1 MSQIMTWVLQGWPGS
16 LESLKAESYYAEAQ
30 TFWHKRTE
38 LSVHDGCLLWGTRV
52 VVPSTCR
59 SKIATLLH
67 EGHQG
72 ICKMKALARSYLW
85 WPGIDRHLETIV
97 KGCNICQELGKSPT
111 RAPLQPWEWP
121 DKPWSRLHVD
131 YAGPLQGQMLLIL
144 VDAYSKWMDVHAVST
159 ATTQKTVEKIRE
171 SIVTHGIPDS
181 IVSDNGSCFTS
192 NEFQAFCTANGIQH
206 IRVAPYH
213 PSSNGLVER
222 AVQTLK
228 GGLAKMRT
236 GTFTERLQRFLM
248 AYRNTPHATTGIS
261 PAELLMGRR
270 PKTLLDLLRPNLAD
284 RVKKK
289 QLDQKYYH
297 DKTSHERHIGEGQA
311 VFIRNFRR
319 GPPWI
324 PAEVIAARTPLSYDC
339 RLVKRHID
347 HVKSRFPG
355 ISQDYKEHITQEKE
369 HGNPKQ
375 QQCEDDGT
383 ANAEGLGEEADQA
396 TNDNPQPGPQ
406 TDPQQEGEPAQ
417 SEPVPT
423 GSPTAVTVNLGPTS
437 PETPAVRRSTR
448 IRKPPDKLDL

>member
-1 MSQIMTWVLQGWPGS
+1 
-16 LESLKAESYYAEAQ
+16 
-30 TFWHKRTE
+30 
-38 LSVHDGCLLWGTRV
+38 
-52 VVPSTCR
+52 
-59 SKIATLLH
+59 
-67 EGHQG
+67 
-72 ICKMKALARSYLW
+72 
-85 WPGIDRHLETIV
+85 
-97 KGCNICQELGKSPT
+97 
-111 RAPLQPWEWP
+111 
-121 DKPWSRLHVD
+121 
-131 YAGPLQGQMLLIL
+131 MLLIL
-144 VDAYSKWMDVHAVST
+144 VDAYSKWIDVHAVST

-171 SIVTHGIPDS
+171 SIITHGIPDS

-206 IRVAPYH
+206 IRVAPHH
-213 PSSNGLVER
+213 PSSNGLAER
-222 AVQTLK
+222 AVQTVK

-339 RLVKRHID
+339 RLGDGRLVKRHRSCQITFSWD
-347 HVKSRFPG
+347 KSGLQRIHNP
-355 ISQDYKEHITQEKE
+355 EKR
-369 HGNPKQ
+369 
-375 QQCEDDGT
+375 T
-383 ANAEGLGEEADQA
+383 W
-396 TNDNPQPGPQ
+396 
-406 TDPQQEGEPAQ
+406 
-417 SEPVPT
+417 
-423 GSPTAVTVNLGPTS
+423 
-437 PETPAVRRSTR
+437 
-448 IRKPPDKLDL
+448 KP